1 MLRYSYPL
9 IILVLMLL
17 FCGCIRRPFLA
28 DSMAGPI
35 FMVLSAMFLSTG
47 WPLLIG
53 HRLHEPAWRK
63 LAEQLHLSY
72 EPYGK
77 KGDTGNKAARIV
89 GIYRGRVLNLTTWRI
104 IGATPRKRVV
114 RYDMALTLSVNVPA
128 QYKMHFRTKP
138 QFNQA
143 FKKQIEREML
153 PQSGY
158 DQLDRRFVF
167 YHKPEFVDR
176 VLAATNL
183 PERLPGS
190 VRGNRPTD
198 IDLHNQELRFQDRHG
213 LYMGAES
220 DINYLRRLIDVTC
233 DLAEAIENV
242 AT

>member
-35 FMVLSAMFLSTG
+35 FMVLSARFLSTG

-77 KGDTGNKAARIV
+77 KGDTGNKAARI
-89 GIYRGRVLNLTTWRI
+89 

-114 RYDMALTLSVNVPA
+114 RYDMALTLSVNVPV